1 MLLNQIPC
9 ANEGTHSAK
18 SPLASFDIA
27 INFHLWPSEAEARPD
42 GALDDFFDVFHCL
55 LIILT

>member
-18 SPLASFDIA
+18 SPLTCFDIA
-27 INFHLWPSEAEARPD
+27 INFYLWPSEAEVRSD
-42 GALDDFFDVFHCL
+42 GSLNDFFNVFPCL
-55 LIILT
+55 